1 MTAARQ
7 PVPRRRAPR
16 VRDDQSG
23 PPWPSRAWYLILLVL
38 VGASASC
45 SSTGA
50 VANAPLD
57 SSVSPMPAASV
68 EPLTGSAE
76 ASLPTTAP
84 SASTA
89 ASTAASAADYNCPS
103 YTSTIDQVRTT
114 HGGASICVEGGTVG
128 FRTLVVVSDQYDGGR
143 PQTIET
149 TTDVDVEEARVIGY
163 DHTDR
168 KNAIFISS
176 TEAGYMVDGKVEF
189 ADPVV
194 EVIRRGDIPPASGGS
209 TTPTPA
215 SSDGG
220 SRLQPSSIAPTTD
233 GDAVTFDTACEAV
246 PLDAQAV
253 LAAGQA
259 YKAGQLSSAQL
270 QQLLANLT
278 SRWTPLAKTRSVVG
292 DVQASQ
298 TVLAARMVS
307 QFETSSFQAAHHEEP
322 IIVATEW
329 TAGELGT
336 DYRRSCGTDLPR

>member
-68 EPLTGSAE
+68 KPLTGSAE

-84 SASTA
+84 S

-128 FRTLVVVSDQYDGGR
+128 FRTLVVVSDQYDGCLLYTSPSPR
-143 PQTIET
+143 
-149 TTDVDVEEARVIGY
+149 
-163 DHTDR
+163 
-168 KNAIFISS
+168 
-176 TEAGYMVDGKVEF
+176 DGLL
-189 ADPVV
+189 
-194 EVIRRGDIPPASGGS
+194 
-209 TTPTPA
+209 
-215 SSDGG
+215 
-220 SRLQPSSIAPTTD
+220 SRMPS
-233 GDAVTFDTACEAV
+233 
-246 PLDAQAV
+246 
-253 LAAGQA
+253 
-259 YKAGQLSSAQL
+259 
-270 QQLLANLT
+270 
-278 SRWTPLAKTRSVVG
+278 
-292 DVQASQ
+292 
-298 TVLAARMVS
+298 
-307 QFETSSFQAAHHEEP
+307 
-322 IIVATEW
+322 
-329 TAGELGT
+329 
-336 DYRRSCGTDLPR
+336 